1 MSGSHRG
8 DCFAGGRHNG
18 CHGTCVVPASHPAA
32 DNIPRRDNRMN
43 RAHVVC
49 LAFLL
54 SSPAW
59 SAESIKYLALVDG
72 GKLAGQQVVTQG
84 DDGVTRADF
93 IFKDNGRG
101 PELK

>member
-1 MSGSHRG
+1 
-8 DCFAGGRHNG
+8 
-18 CHGTCVVPASHPAA
+18 
-32 DNIPRRDNRMN
+32 MN

-72 GKLAGQQVVTQG
+72 GTKAGAGWFFSPTARRFVNRPKT
-84 DDGVTRADF
+84 
-93 IFKDNGRG
+93 
-101 PELK
+101 L

>member
-1 MSGSHRG
+1 
-8 DCFAGGRHNG
+8 
-18 CHGTCVVPASHPAA
+18 
-32 DNIPRRDNRMN
+32 MN

-72 GKLAGQQVVTQG
+72 GKLAGQQVVT
-84 DDGVTRADF
+84 TAMTA
-93 IFKDNGRG
+93 
-101 PELK
+101 